1 MNHNRAVSLAVAAVL
16 CGVASAQ
23 SAHLNASAGV
33 SVGLG
38 VPAPVDFAVAG
49 PPATPYVLL
58 VDFAP
63 GPGLL
68 AGRPVQLGVSPALT
82 MLAASVLG
90 PFGNEVTSVNVPPV
104 PQLSGLA
111 IYSQALVV
119 TAAAPNGLFV
129 PSNGESTI
137 LYGTSQA
144 LVERFDFPL
153 ANGFTGTFDPNSVGE
168 VRGRFVLRQVQPI
181 DNGDVLEVPTSNTV
195 SPYASTFLTGIQT
208 PLDPRGCRAQFV
220 YRAGDLGA
228 DGTPEVLRRAWW
240 RVANNQGVFHD
251 VFPQVAIR
259 VGHTTVQPDFSIDSW
274 SALPAYPTS
283 GLSTVFSANES
294 STPVQVRSGA
304 YSIDPGQLVLGL
316 DRSGLGRYLD
326 WGIEPGF
333 VYNGTDNLLL
343 DVRTEPSPTSFG
355 LNGAQVY
362 LTVLS
367 DYLPAARSIAR
378 AMLPIGTVDPDTVAV
393 ATQRDNAV
401 HDMVFE
407 FARVEANA
415 LSPFRFAGVNPD
427 YQPAILAART
437 PGQSYV
443 EVRFRGADDA
453 AGSNAT
459 PFSLDVN
466 VADGKA
472 YLQYSIKLVA
482 DVVTGEVPSVDTLVV
497 PVQ

>member
-1 MNHNRAVSLAVAAVL
+1 MNHDRTLALAVAAVL
-16 CGVASAQ
+16 CGAVSAQ
-23 SAHLNASAGV
+23 SVHLNATAGV

-38 VPAPVDFAVAG
+38 TAMPADFAVSG
-49 PPATPYVLL
+49 PPQAPYVLL
-58 VDFAP
+58 VDFVP

-68 AGRPVQLGVSPALT
+68 MGRPVQLGVSSGLT
-82 MLAASVLG
+82 LLAADFLG
-90 PFGNEVTSVNVPPV
+90 QFGAGGTSVNVPPV
-104 PQLSGLA
+104 PQLAGLT

-119 TAAAPNGLFV
+119 TTAAPNGLFV

-153 ANGFTGTFDPNSVGE
+153 ANGFTGNFDPNSVGE
-168 VRGRFVLRQVQPI
+168 VRGRFVLRQVQPV
-181 DNGDVLEVPTSNTV
+181 DNGDVLEVPTSDTV
-195 SPYASTFLTGIQT
+195 PAHASTFFTGIQT

-228 DGTPEVLRRAWW
+228 NGTPEVLRRAWW
-240 RVANNQGVFHD
+240 RVADNQGVFHD
-251 VFPQVAIR
+251 VFQQVAIR

-283 GLSTVFSANES
+283 GLSAVFSNNES
-294 STPVQVRSGA
+294 SAPVQVRNGA

-343 DVRTEPSPTSFG
+343 DVRTEPSPTSLG

-378 AMLPIGTVDPDTVAV
+378 AMLPIGTIDPDAVTVA
-393 ATQRDNAV
+393 AQRDNAI

-407 FARVEANA
+407 FARVEATA
-415 LSPFRFAGVNPD
+415 QSPFRSGGPNPD